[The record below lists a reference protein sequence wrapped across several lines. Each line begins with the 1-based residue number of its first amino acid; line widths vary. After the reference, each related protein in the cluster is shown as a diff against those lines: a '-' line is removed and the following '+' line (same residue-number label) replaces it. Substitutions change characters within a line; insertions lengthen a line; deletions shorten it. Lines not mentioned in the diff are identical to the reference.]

1 VHLKLTGDFNV
12 WNALAALTVAL
23 NEGVPLDDALAAI
36 AAIDGVRGR
45 MQRIDAG
52 QSFTVLVD
60 YAHTPASFEKVMSIV
75 RPITHGRLIVVFG
88 SAGER
93 DREKRPQQGA
103 IAAQYCDVVFVSDE
117 DPRGEDRMAIIEE
130 IAVGA
135 RQHGRRD
142 GVDLFLIPDRTT
154 AIQAALAMAEPTDM
168 VLLLGKGHEGSI
180 IHANG
185 SIPWDEAAVART
197 ILAELG
203 HAG

>member
-1 VHLKLTGDFNV
+1 
-12 WNALAALTVAL
+12 
-23 NEGVPLDDALAAI
+23 
-36 AAIDGVRGR
+36 
-45 MQRIDAG
+45 MQRIDVG
-52 QSFTVLVD
+52 QPFTVLVD
-60 YAHTPASFEKVMSIV
+60 YAHTPAAFEKVMSIV

-142 GVDLFLIPDRTT
+142 GVDLFLIPDRTDAIRAAWRSPSLPTWCCCSAKGTRGASSTPT
-154 AIQAALAMAEPTDM
+154 APSRGMKPLWH
-168 VLLLGKGHEGSI
+168 VRFWL
-180 IHANG
+180 N
-185 SIPWDEAAVART
+185 
-197 ILAELG
+197 
-203 HAG
+203 